1 MISQEPIIKVGIFE
15 QYTEVRGD
23 LIGKFNID
31 HNIIVNG
38 AFHAVVEN
46 GDVVMYG
53 GQGIELLRAQEIRC
67 TPVDDGTFVLR
78 DVVIGIN
85 FHWERREDQT
95 FEGGLTLRA
104 CEQGTLMAINEIAVE
119 KYLTSVISS
128 EMSATAPI
136 ELLKAHAV
144 TSRSWLVAML
154 EQKKKISNL
163 GIPSQRTI
171 RIETELTRWYDRE
184 DHDAYDVCADDHCQR
199 YQGVSKII
207 STAAKEAVDATRGM
221 FLVYDNEICDARFYK
236 ACGGMTEL
244 FENAWADTP
253 VPYLTTVSDAPQ
265 QYAPAS
271 AEADARAWILSSP
284 DAYCNTTDGD
294 ILRAVL
300 PSFDQET
307 TDFFR
312 WTVVYTREELEALIL
327 KKSGIDFGTLL
338 SLTPL
343 ERGPS
348 GRIFKLKIEGS
359 RQTLIVGKELEIRRW
374 LSKSHMYSSAFVVET
389 ERDSEGVPVSFTFKG
404 AGWGHG
410 VGLCQIGAAVMAV
423 KGFHAEEIVKH
434 YFRHAQL
441 AVLY

>member
-23 LIGKFNID
+23 LVGKFNID

-38 AFHAVVEN
+38 EFHAVVDA
-46 GDVVMYG
+46 GDIVMYG
-53 GQGIELLRAQEIRC
+53 GQGIELLRAKEIKC
-67 TPVDDGTFVLR
+67 TPVGDCTFILH

-85 FHWERREDQT
+85 FHWERKEDQT
-95 FEGGLTLRA
+95 FEVGLTLLARDN
-104 CEQGTLMAINEIAVE
+104 GTLTAINEISVE
-119 KYLTSVISS
+119 KYLSSVISS

-171 RIETELTRWYDRE
+171 TTATELTRWYDRE
-184 DHDAYDVCADDHCQR
+184 DHDVYDVCADDHCQR

-244 FENAWADTP
+244 FENAWASTP
-253 VPYLTTVSDAPQ
+253 VPYLTSVSDAPRE
-265 QYAPAS
+265 YAPAAS
-271 AEADARAWILSSP
+271 ETDARSWILSNP
-284 DAYCNTTDGD
+284 EAYCNTTDGAV
-294 ILRAVL
+294 LRQVL

-312 WTVVYTREELEALIL
+312 WKLVYTREELEALIL
-327 KKSGIDFGTLL
+327 KKSGIDFGTLH

-348 GRIFKLKIEGS
+348 GRIYRLKIEGS
-359 RQTLIVGKELEIRRW
+359 KRTLIVGKELEIRRW
-374 LSKSHMYSSAFVVET
+374 LSKSHMYSSAFVVDT
-389 ERDSEGVPVSFTFKG
+389 ERDAAGIPVTFTFTG

-423 KGFHAEEIVKH
+423 KGFQAEEIVKH
-434 YFRHAQL
+434 YFRNAQL
-441 AVLY
+441 ATLY